1 MAKIWEYVGNKSSCF
16 LSIITLQV
24 RCKEMENEI
33 VKFVNGNLELEVS
46 VNENRE
52 NVWLS
57 VDQMVEL
64 FDRDKSTI
72 TRHIKNIFTEGEL
85 EREVVVAKFATT
97 TQHGAIKEKQ
107 QTHMVEYFNL
117 DVIISVGYRVKSPNG
132 IIFRKW
138 ATSILKD
145 YMIKGY
151 SINQKRLDAL
161 NKTIEIQ
168 SRMLASSLDID
179 AKEVLSVIETYSNA
193 LSLLD
198 DYDHGTI
205 SKPKGKNSI
214 YELTYKECRDLIDSM
229 KFNSSV
235 FGIEKEKGKL
245 EGILAAIYQNVF
257 GEELYPSIEEKAANL
272 LYFIIKDHPFADGCK
287 RIGASIFLEF
297 LNKNKHLIIDGKQII
312 SNSALVAITL
322 MIAESRPEEKETMV
336 RLVMNFLR

>member
-1 MAKIWEYVGNKSSCF
+1 
-16 LSIITLQV
+16 
-24 RCKEMENEI
+24 MENEI
-33 VKFVNGNLELEVS
+33 VMFKNGELELEVS
-46 VNENRE
+46 LNENKDT
-52 NVWLS
+52 VWLNRH
-57 VDQMVEL
+57 QIAKL
-64 FDRDKSTI
+64 FDRDIKTI
-72 TRHIKNIFTEGEL
+72 NKHINNAINEEL
-85 EREVVVAKFATT
+85 SDDSVVAKFATT
-97 TQHGAIKEKQ
+97 ASDGKTYQ
-107 QTHMVEYFNL
+107 VEYFNL

-168 SRMLASSLDID
+168 SRMLASTLEID

-205 SKPKGKNSI
+205 SKPEGKNSI

-287 RIGASIFLEF
+287 RIGASLFLEF

-336 RLVMNFLR
+336 RLVMNFLRY

>member
-1 MAKIWEYVGNKSSCF
+1 
-16 LSIITLQV
+16 
-24 RCKEMENEI
+24 MENEVI
-33 VKFVNGNLELEVS
+33 VFKNGELELEVNVS
-46 VNENRE
+46 PEKE
-52 NVWLS
+52 TVWLS
-57 VDQMVEL
+57 ANQMSLL
-64 FDRDKSTI
+64 FDRDEKTI
-72 TRHIKNIFTEGEL
+72 RKHINNVFKDEEVDKNINTQKM
-85 EREVVVAKFATT
+85 RVVN
-97 TQHGAIKEKQ
+97 IKQ
-107 QTHMVEYFNL
+107 LVPFYSL
-117 DVIISVGYRVKSPNG
+117 DVVISVGYRVKSKNG
-132 IIFRKW
+132 VEFRKW

-168 SRMLASSLDID
+168 SRMLASTLEID

-214 YELTYKECRDLIDSM
+214 YELTYKECKDLIDSM

-235 FGIEKEKGKL
+235 FGVEKEKGKL
-245 EGILAAIYQNVF
+245 EGILAAIHQNVF

-287 RIGASIFLEF
+287 RIGASLFLEF
-297 LNKNKHLIIDGKQII
+297 LNKNKHLIIDSKQII

>member
-1 MAKIWEYVGNKSSCF
+1 
-16 LSIITLQV
+16 
-24 RCKEMENEI
+24 MENEI
-33 VKFVNGNLELEVS
+33 VKFVNGNLELEVNVS
-46 VNENRE
+46 PEKE
-52 NVWLS
+52 TVWLS
-57 VDQMVEL
+57 ANQMSLL
-64 FDRDKSTI
+64 FDRDEKTI
-72 TRHIKNIFTEGEL
+72 RKHINNVFKDEEVDKNINTQKM
-85 EREVVVAKFATT
+85 RVVN
-97 TQHGAIKEKQ
+97 IKQ
-107 QTHMVEYFNL
+107 LVPFYSL
-117 DVIISVGYRVKSPNG
+117 DVVISVGYRVKSKNG
-132 IIFRKW
+132 VEFRKW

-151 SINQKRLDAL
+151 SINQKRLAAL

-168 SRMLASSLDID
+168 SRMLASTLEID

-205 SKPKGKNSI
+205 SKPEGKNSI

-287 RIGASIFLEF
+287 RIGASLFLEF

>member
-1 MAKIWEYVGNKSSCF
+1 
-16 LSIITLQV
+16 
-24 RCKEMENEI
+24 MENEI
-33 VKFVNGNLELEVS
+33 IVFKNGGLELEVNVS
-46 VNENRE
+46 EDRE

-57 VDQMVEL
+57 KQQMAEL
-64 FDRDKSTI
+64 FQRDRTVISK
-72 TRHIKNIFTEGEL
+72 HLKNIFNESEL
-85 EREVVVAKFATT
+85 SEKSNVQNLHVANSDKPVPF
-97 TQHGAIKEKQ
+97 
-107 QTHMVEYFNL
+107 YSL

-205 SKPKGKNSI
+205 SKPKGNGSI

-235 FGIEKEKGKL
+235 FGVEKEKGKL
-245 EGILAAIYQNVF
+245 EGIIASIYQNVF
-257 GEELYPSIEEKAANL
+257 GQELYPSIEEKAANL
-272 LYFIIKDHPFADGCK
+272 LYFIIKDHPFVDGCK
-287 RIGASIFLEF
+287 RIGASLFLEF
-297 LNKNKHLIIDGKQII
+297 LNKNNHIIIDGKQII

>member
-1 MAKIWEYVGNKSSCF
+1 
-16 LSIITLQV
+16 
-24 RCKEMENEI
+24 MENEI
-33 VKFVNGNLELEVS
+33 VKFVNGNLELEVNVS
-46 VNENRE
+46 PEKE
-52 NVWLS
+52 TVWLS
-57 VDQMVEL
+57 ANQMSLL
-64 FDRDKSTI
+64 FDRDEKTI
-72 TRHIKNIFTEGEL
+72 RKHINNVFNDEEVDKNINTQKM
-85 EREVVVAKFATT
+85 RVVN
-97 TQHGAIKEKQ
+97 IKQ
-107 QTHMVEYFNL
+107 LVPFYSL
-117 DVIISVGYRVKSPNG
+117 DVVISVGYRVKSKNG
-132 IIFRKW
+132 VEFRKW

-168 SRMLASSLDID
+168 SRMLASTLEID

-214 YELTYKECRDLIDSM
+214 YELNYKECRDLIDSM

-287 RIGASIFLEF
+287 RIGASLFLEF

>member
-1 MAKIWEYVGNKSSCF
+1 
-16 LSIITLQV
+16 
-24 RCKEMENEI
+24 MENEVI
-33 VKFVNGNLELEVS
+33 VFKNGELELEVNVS
-46 VNENRE
+46 PEKE
-52 NVWLS
+52 TVWLS
-57 VDQMVEL
+57 ANQMSLL
-64 FDRDKSTI
+64 FDRDEKTIRKHINNVFKDEEVERKSNTQKM
-72 TRHIKNIFTEGEL
+72 RVVNIKQLVPF
-85 EREVVVAKFATT
+85 
-97 TQHGAIKEKQ
+97 
-107 QTHMVEYFNL
+107 YSL
-117 DVIISVGYRVKSPNG
+117 DVVISVGYRVKSKNG
-132 IIFRKW
+132 VEFRKW

-168 SRMLASSLDID
+168 SRMLASTLEID

-214 YELTYKECRDLIDSM
+214 YELTYKECKDLIDSM

-245 EGILAAIYQNVF
+245 EGILAAIHQNVF

-287 RIGASIFLEF
+287 RIGASLFLEF